1 MNLTNAIKQR
11 IIELCNEKN
20 LNINQLAIKA
30 GINPATIRSILKDR
44 CKTPN
49 TSTIYFLCLGFGI
62 TLEDFFASSIF
73 HNLDD
78 ND

>member
-1 MNLTNAIKQR
+1 MDLTNAIKYR
-11 IIELCNEKN
+11 IIELCNEKK
-20 LNINQLAIKA
+20 LNINQLSIKA

-62 TLEDFFASSIF
+62 SLEDFFAANIF